1 MMCQICGET
10 EPYPDDGQCLCGFK
24 EPRVFVD
31 EKVYFKGLDPWG
43 NYLFWGAR
51 CKVVADKRDFLEDQL
66 VDKGSWVAKQ
76 VLRARAKAHRTGLRV
91 LTVDFPLE
99 LHRRPRASIFDL
111 RCELHCS
118 RSFLASAEI
127 STSLN
132 FKLLP
137 VMSH

>member
-1 MMCQICGET
+1 MVCQICGET

-76 VLRARAKAHRTGLRV
+76 RV

-137 VMSH
+137 VVSH